1 MPKPN
6 IFFQGEKSNG
16 RERCDRKSQGRKMK
30 EGERNK
36 NKQLADGRGK
46 SLQRGPEEEV

>member
-1 MPKPN
+1 ME
-6 IFFQGEKSNG
+6 EKDVTG
-16 RERCDRKSQGRKMK
+16 KGRKMK